1 MTNPQPPMPGQHAP
15 HGYAPRP
22 AKGGIPTWALVLV
35 ILAIVIFLFGGIC
48 AAIAVPAFTKYVR
61 KSKTAEARV
70 EVAKLF
76 DGIANYY
83 AEHGTCPTDGNTAG
97 HAGVTP
103 PLTVLCASGQDGR
116 CVPNGSGPG
125 GYPQAA
131 WSENAVWQKLGYAQ
145 QNGHYFHYDVRWES
159 SPQGCKFTVQAF
171 GDLDED
177 GTFSTFER
185 AAAADVQG
193 INAATGIYIDNE
205 VE

>member
-1 MTNPQPPMPGQHAP
+1 MTRPQPPMPGQHAP
-15 HGYAPRP
+15 QGYAPRP
-22 AKGGIPTWALVLV
+22 AKGGLPTWAIVLV
-35 ILAIVIFLFGGIC
+35 VLAIVIFLFGGIC
-48 AAIAVPAFTKYVR
+48 AAIAVPAFTKYIR

-76 DGIANYY
+76 DGIAAYHV
-83 AEHGTCPTDGNTAG
+83 EHGTCPTDGNASG

-103 PLTVLCASGQDGR
+103 PLSVLCASGQDGR

-131 WSENAVWQKLGYAQ
+131 WSENPVWQKIDYAHQ
-145 QNGHYFHYDVRWES
+145 TGHYFHYDVRWEV

-185 AAAADVQG
+185 AAAADASGV
-193 INAATGIYIDNE
+193 NAAAGLYIDNE
-205 VE
+205 ME